1 MHVRLLK
8 QAPAAPSSFARN
20 LTHENLHAAGKT
32 VSDLHGA
39 GRQFKEKQGTHI
51 WSSEDLEHE
60 RKKLSSLRILFGIKQ
75 NPEEME
81 DNIIRTNMTKNILLE
96 THRSNWSSPWKPTF
110 PCYGKPRP
118 GVFFA
123 DFPAVCYEESEC
135 AQKGSLEEILA
146 RKKATT
152 TMYTKAYIV
161 YGVTCAQMGYGYDK
175 KPHPCY
181 PRSMT
186 TVFYSAEAQTVYRQ
200 YRDKHIQDE
209 LILHQGVP
217 EVIAKALN
225 TTKVMMT
232 GGCDQEKD
240 APIQIG
246 EYWDP
251 NDTPAEQIEHLTR

>member
-1 MHVRLLK
+1 
-8 QAPAAPSSFARN
+8 
-20 LTHENLHAAGKT
+20 
-32 VSDLHGA
+32 
-39 GRQFKEKQGTHI
+39 
-51 WSSEDLEHE
+51 
-60 RKKLSSLRILFGIKQ
+60 
-75 NPEEME
+75 
-81 DNIIRTNMTKNILLE
+81 
-96 THRSNWSSPWKPTF
+96 
-110 PCYGKPRP
+110 
-118 GVFFA
+118 
-123 DFPAVCYEESEC
+123 
-135 AQKGSLEEILA
+135 
-146 RKKATT
+146 
-152 TMYTKAYIV
+152 MYTKAYIV